1 MKLQAENPV
10 VDFFLIKACKDII
23 RGHCSTNTD
32 SMTVSIYVQININ
45 NQIHNSW
52 IFIF

>member
-32 SMTVSIYVQININ
+32 SMTVS
-45 NQIHNSW
+45 
-52 IFIF
+52 